1 MSQFSQFFNQA
12 AGAAAGEAGNIFA
25 GIRPPKFATFGNS
38 QNYSVA
44 NTWKTENF
52 GIPNKPGYILGI
64 NFGVKVSVATW
75 NNTLVWSATDGVT
88 GSGSVVNALIYNQ
101 VLDKWYLATT
111 VTGAG
116 VYEINIL
123 TGARTLITATVPAF
137 LSQAFRNY
145 ACLSYCTA
153 DGLYEWRDG
162 DTIRLYN
169 QNFVEVR
176 RRSFVATNNVN
187 AAEWYYTEDCRIRA
201 RAITSWRGQGSA
213 SANAITPDRV
223 QLLIERYGSRR
234 LVELTAE
241 MVFSAHNANSYALAA
256 TAQTPMAPTMTGN
269 EGCYIGNAV
278 RLGKNTR
285 DTVHIADPYL
295 LDRADYDR
303 WLSDVADALGMPAA
317 PAFYGDWINV

>member
-1 MSQFSQFFNQA
+1 MSQFTQFFNQA
-12 AGAAAGEAGNIFA
+12 GGAAAGQAGNIFA

-38 QNYSVA
+38 QNYSV
-44 NTWKTENF
+44 TGQWKTENF
-52 GIPNKPGYILGI
+52 NIPNRLGYVLGI
-64 NFGVKVSVATW
+64 NFGEKITVATW

-101 VLDKWYLATT
+101 VLDKWYMATT
-111 VTGAG
+111 GTGGG
-116 VYEINIL
+116 VYEVDIL

-137 LSQAFRNY
+137 LSQGFPSY

-176 RRSFVATNNVN
+176 RRTFVATNNVN
-187 AAEWYYTEDCRIRA
+187 ASQWYYTEDCRIRA
-201 RAITSWRGQGSA
+201 RAITSWKGQGST
-213 SANAITPDRV
+213 SSNTITPDRV
-223 QLLIERYGSRR
+223 QLLIERFGSRR

-241 MVFSAHNANSYALAA
+241 MVFSANNTGLSSL
-256 TAQTPMAPTMTGN
+256 TQTPMAPDPGSWF
-269 EGCYIGNAV
+269 IGNAV

-285 DTVHIADPYL
+285 NTTAIADPYL

-303 WLSDVADALGMPAA
+303 WLNDVADALGMPAA
-317 PAFYGDWINV
+317 PAFYGDWVNV

>member
-1 MSQFSQFFNQA
+1 VSQFTQFFNQA
-12 AGAAAGEAGNIFA
+12 AAGAAAGQAGNIFA

-38 QNYSVA
+38 QNYSV
-44 NTWKTENF
+44 TSQWKTENF
-52 GIPNKPGYILGI
+52 IPNRLGYVLGI
-64 NFGVKVSVATW
+64 NFGEKITVATW

-101 VLDKWYLATT
+101 VLDKWYMATT

-116 VYEINIL
+116 VYEVDIL

-137 LSQAFRNY
+137 LSQGFPTY

-169 QNFVEVR
+169 QSFVEVR

-187 AAEWYYTEDCRIRA
+187 SGLWYYTEDCRIRA
-201 RAITSWRGQGSA
+201 RPVTSWRGQGSA
-213 SANAITPDRV
+213 SSNTIAPDRV

-241 MVFSAHNANSYALAA
+241 MVFSAHNANNYALAA
-256 TAQTPMAPTMTGN
+256 TAQTPMAPEPSTGV
-269 EGCYIGNAV
+269 YLGNAV

-285 DTVHIADPYL
+285 NTTAIADPYL

-303 WLSDVADALGMPAA
+303 WLGDVADALGMPAA